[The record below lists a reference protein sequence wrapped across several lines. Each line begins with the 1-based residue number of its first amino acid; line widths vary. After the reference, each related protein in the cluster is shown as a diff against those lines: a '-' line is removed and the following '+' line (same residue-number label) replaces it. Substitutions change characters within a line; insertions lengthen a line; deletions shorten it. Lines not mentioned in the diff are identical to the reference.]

1 MFITKTIK
9 QLMFSYCLDN
19 SALVFKTLAY
29 VIKREAS
36 ANSDEEGK
44 VNPSNKG
51 SLLIQYVTNFLQVI
65 SHSHKVIL

>member
-19 SALVFKTLAY
+19 PALVFKTLAY

-36 ANSDEEGK
+36 AKSDEEGK

-51 SLLIQYVTNFLQVI
+51 SSLIQYVTNFLQVI

>member
-36 ANSDEEGK
+36 TNSDEEGK

-51 SLLIQYVTNFLQVI
+51 SSLIQYVTNFLQVI

>member
-1 MFITKTIK
+1 
-9 QLMFSYCLDN
+9 MFSYCLDN
-19 SALVFKTLAY
+19 PALVFKTLAY

-44 VNPSNKG
+44 VNKG
-51 SLLIQYVTNFLQVI
+51 SSLIQYVTNFLQVI